1 MRPVSLLICVL
12 ALGFAVA
19 GCGGGSDQSA
29 DTTPAPPPL
38 TVPGG
43 ETAPSIPDATTPTVP
58 TTTTPDTGL
67 AGGGTPSSGG
77 TGGSGTVTPQAPS
90 TAPSGG
96 AQPPSGGT
104 GGGGGGGTTTT
115 PSSGGTAP
123 GQFNQFCQ
131 ENPGAC

>member
-1 MRPVSLLICVL
+1 MRPLSLLICLL

-29 DTTPAPPPL
+29 DTVPAPPPL

-43 ETAPSIPDATTPTVP
+43 ETAPAIPDVNTTTVP
-58 TTTTPDTGL
+58 TTTTPDTGV
-67 AGGGTPSSGG
+67 AGGSSPSSGG
-77 TGGSGTVTPQAPS
+77 TGSGTATPQAP
-90 TAPSGG
+90 TTTPSGG

-104 GGGGGGGTTTT
+104 GGGGGSTTT

-123 GQFNQFCQ
+123 GKFNEFCQ
-131 ENPGAC
+131 QNPGAC